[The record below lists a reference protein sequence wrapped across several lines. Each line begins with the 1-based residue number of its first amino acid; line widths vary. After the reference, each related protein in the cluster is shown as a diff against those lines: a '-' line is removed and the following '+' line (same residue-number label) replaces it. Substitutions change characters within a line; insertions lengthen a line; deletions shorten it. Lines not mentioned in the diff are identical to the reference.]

1 MELIIDSQRCD
12 LPQKAIRIPAYD
24 TTHLADIAAAREGRR
39 LHLTLPATPTNDRL
53 FGYGRDPETGVCFN
67 DKRHEATLS
76 AEGATLFEGRVLL
89 LEASEKG
96 YRIELREAGAGWA
109 TQAALRKI
117 DELGIDYH
125 ESLTPTTISNSWE
138 NDVAVRFFPIHRDS
152 YPAQHSSMDLLP
164 TERLHSVDDYHP
176 FLHLATLIETLFNE
190 SGYTLR
196 SRFFDSEL
204 FRSLYMSGA
213 YATRDT
219 TAVEQRMG
227 FFARRLTTA
236 SATANNQGRV
246 TASPFTGYSTVGN
259 LVESA
264 TPHSVDEEGVTLTEL
279 YNNGGCFGL
288 DADGAICF
296 TPTTSLDVGFEYYLR
311 YTTEHR
317 IRSRH
322 ELTGFNGIYLGKGSD
337 MRFVLPNRYDD
348 RRESL
353 AANHLYR
360 VVVFNHKEGTQYR
373 LRYTLNGVPWV
384 EWCQFSERTAQVG
397 TPSQRPENPS
407 LEHFLN
413 GVWQPYNDD
422 WALYDGHIEEC
433 GETLVELRV
442 RASSESCSPTSPK
455 YFDTIY
461 FYGAEEGQRLTL
473 DKRCSV
479 RPVFQES
486 PAFGTM
492 LRFADVAQH
501 GARQI
506 ELLEAVAHLFNLR
519 FYTEEATR
527 TVWVEPYDDFYEG
540 EAIDWRKRVDWSS
553 PIVFEAVTPELNE
566 MRTWC
571 YLAGDGAVTRYEQQA
586 QTRLGSWSVA
596 TASSA
601 AKQGEQLFRN
611 PLFAPAM
618 LSQGHYRTAP
628 SAWLLQVGDRDAVG
642 ADGEVLTPRLV
653 RYLGLHPLAEGEQWS
668 NPANEGGYP
677 LAAFHFAGDEAV
689 GGATLC
695 FEDRDGLEGLHRF
708 YDRNLAHEVQGGRVS
723 LTLRLAPYEVET
735 LLHPATGAPTLR
747 SLFRLASPMGEF
759 CGVLHRIGEYDAKQQ
774 TVRCTFNRVDR

>member
-12 LPQKAIRIPAYD
+12 LPDSRMLLPAYD

-39 LHLTLPATPTNDRL
+39 LQLTLPATPQNDTL
-53 FGYGRDPETGVCFN
+53 FGYGRDPETAVRFN
-67 DKRHEATLS
+67 EARHQATLTV
-76 AEGATLFEGRVLL
+76 EGATLFAGRVSL
-89 LEASEKG
+89 LEASEEG
-96 YRIELREAGAGWA
+96 YRIELREQGAGWA

-117 DELGIDYH
+117 EDLSLGYH
-125 ESLTPTTISNSWE
+125 ASLTPTTISRSWE
-138 NDVAVRFFPIHRDS
+138 GDAEVRFFPIHRDS
-152 YPAQHSSMDLLP
+152 YPTEHSSTDLLP
-164 TERLHSVDDYHP
+164 IERLHSVDDYHP
-176 FLHLATLIETLFNE
+176 FLHLASLVETIFRE
-190 SGYTLR
+190 SGYSLR
-196 SRFFDSEL
+196 SDFFESEF

-213 YATRDT
+213 YASRDT

-227 FFARRLTTA
+227 FLARRLTTA
-236 SATANNQGRV
+236 SATANSQGRV
-246 TASPFTGYSTVGN
+246 TASPFTGFSTVGN

-264 TPHSVDEEGVTLTEL
+264 TPNSVDEEGTLLTDL
-279 YNNGGCFGL
+279 YNNGNCFRV
-288 DADGAICF
+288 DANGAISF
-296 TPTTSLDVGFEYYLR
+296 TPTTTLDVGFEYYLR

-322 ELTGFNGIYLGKGSD
+322 ELTGFNGIYLGRGSD

-348 RRESL
+348 RRASL
-353 AANHLYR
+353 AANRRYR
-360 VVVFNHKEGTQYR
+360 VVVFDHEEGSQYR

-384 EWCQFSERTAQVG
+384 EWCRFASRTLLVT
-397 TPSQRPENPS
+397 TPEQQPENPS
-407 LEHFLN
+407 LERFEN
-413 GVWQPYNDD
+413 GVWIPYNGD
-422 WALYDGHIEEC
+422 WALYDGHIEER

-442 RASSESCSPTSPK
+442 RAAAESCSPTSPK

-479 RPVFQES
+479 RPVFQAS

-527 TVWVEPYDDFYEG
+527 TVWIEPYDDFYKGAEV
-540 EAIDWRKRVDWSS
+540 DWRSKVDWTS
-553 PIVFEAVTPELNE
+553 PVVFTEQGPRLPEV
-566 MRTWC
+566 RTWC
-571 YLAGDGAVTRYEQQA
+571 YLAGDGAVTRYEQQE
-586 QTRLGSWSVA
+586 QTQLGSWSIA
-596 TASSA
+596 TENGATNE
-601 AKQGEQLFRN
+601 GEQIRRN
-611 PLFAPAM
+611 LLFAPTM
-618 LSQGHYRTAP
+618 LTQGHYRTAP

-677 LAAFHFAGDEAV
+677 LAAFHFVGDEAV
-689 GGATLC
+689 NGSTLC

-708 YDRNLAHEVQGGRVS
+708 YDRNLGHEVQGGRVS
-723 LTLRLAPYEVET
+723 LTLRLAPHEIES
-735 LLHPATGAPTLR
+735 LLHPATGGPDLR
-747 SLFRLASPMGEF
+747 SRFRLASPMGEF
-759 CGVLHRIGEYDAKQQ
+759 CGILHRIEAYDPGEQ
-774 TVRCTFNRVDR
+774 TVRCTFQRVDR